1 MSSVEGTPTSVEVG
15 AVVVETSAQKSAASK
30 EWHETLSHDAERKTR
45 ALKRSETFKAE
56 QRFFHDKHGE
66 GSVVSR
72 SADGIVV
79 MKFDNGEVHKYDL
92 ISQRKLRPIIEDAHT
107 YTAETLFDIVDTDSS
122 GVLEKAEFV
131 YMHTMV
137 LNSEKRAAAKIA
149 DAERNEA
156 EQRRAKRL
164 VMWALLVAVVMIF
177 VLLGGMIGIF
187 ALVLFF
193 YFGLGLIAVAFFAKF
208 YREVVGAT
216 RWRDLNFTFT
226 GSTLDW
232 VKLLVVDA
240 LLVVFTF
247 GIGLV
252 FLSYRHWKF
261 FMTHLEASGEIL
273 LDELTQ
279 SQTRTAKHGEGLLD
293 AFDMGA
299 I

>member
-1 MSSVEGTPTSVEVG
+1 MGQRPRRQVGGEEG
-15 AVVVETSAQKSAASK
+15 
-30 EWHETLSHDAERKTR
+30 R
-45 ALKRSETFKAE
+45 A
-56 QRFFHDKHGE
+56 
-66 GSVVSR
+66 
-72 SADGIVV
+72 
-79 MKFDNGEVHKYDL
+79 
-92 ISQRKLRPIIEDAHT
+92 
-107 YTAETLFDIVDTDSS
+107 
-122 GVLEKAEFV
+122 
-131 YMHTMV
+131 
-137 LNSEKRAAAKIA
+137 
-149 DAERNEA
+149 
-156 EQRRAKRL
+156 
-164 VMWALLVAVVMIF
+164 
-177 VLLGGMIGIF
+177 LGGMIGIF

-226 GSTLDW
+226 ASTLDW

-279 SQTRTAKHGEGLLD
+279 SETRTAKHGEGLLD

>member
-1 MSSVEGTPTSVEVG
+1 
-15 AVVVETSAQKSAASK
+15 
-30 EWHETLSHDAERKTR
+30 
-45 ALKRSETFKAE
+45 
-56 QRFFHDKHGE
+56 
-66 GSVVSR
+66 
-72 SADGIVV
+72 
-79 MKFDNGEVHKYDL
+79 
-92 ISQRKLRPIIEDAHT
+92 
-107 YTAETLFDIVDTDSS
+107 
-122 GVLEKAEFV
+122 
-131 YMHTMV
+131 
-137 LNSEKRAAAKIA
+137 
-149 DAERNEA
+149 
-156 EQRRAKRL
+156 
-164 VMWALLVAVVMIF
+164 
-177 VLLGGMIGIF
+177 MIGIF

-216 RWRDLNFTFT
+216 RWRDLHFTFT
-226 GSTLDW
+226 ASTLDW

-252 FLSYRHWKF
+252 FLSHRHWKF

-279 SQTRTAKHGEGLLD
+279 SETRTAKHGEGLLD